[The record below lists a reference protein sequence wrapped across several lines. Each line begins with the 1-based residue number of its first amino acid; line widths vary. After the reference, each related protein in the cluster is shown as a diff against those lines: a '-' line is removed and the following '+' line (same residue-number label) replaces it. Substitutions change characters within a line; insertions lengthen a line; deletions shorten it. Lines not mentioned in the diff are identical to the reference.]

1 MARSGRE
8 DESESADGGSSVFS
22 RFARRIQSGT
32 GLSGDARELV
42 GALLETSD
50 RAKTEAMRLIARE
63 VRSYLQELGV
73 RELLTGHSLEVQLSL
88 RLKPLGDG
96 PTVSSSAPTVASASP
111 GQPASTASERAEAPA
126 SSTMSP
132 GT

>member
-8 DESESADGGSSVFS
+8 DEGEGNEGNASVFS

-88 RLKPLGDG
+88 RLKPLVE
-96 PTVSSSAPTVASASP
+96 PAVSSSVHEGSAAQTASAVP
-111 GQPASTASERAEAPA
+111 VRERSDPPNTPSVATEP
-126 SSTMSP
+126 
-132 GT
+132 

>member
-1 MARSGRE
+1 MARSGRD
-8 DESESADGGSSVFS
+8 DESETAEGGASVFS

-50 RAKTEAMRLIARE
+50 RAKTEAMRLVARE

-88 RLKPLGDG
+88 RLKPLVEAATGSV
-96 PTVSSSAPTVASASP
+96 PTSP
-111 GQPASTASERAEAPA
+111 PPGSGTTTPGTDRSEAAA
-126 SSTMSP
+126 SSTTPP